1 MNKKLEELIAYDTD
15 KAGVIVKT
23 INYLNGKI
31 SDKEIVELLVY
42 VFDGEEE
49 GEKVMASFVNYLREK
64 ATPEEE
70 IVKILSY
77 VYREYEN
84 EDDEEEEEQ
93 EEDEEDEEEEEEK
106 EAYGYGVLKRLINY
120 FTTEGLSA
128 EEILNLILK
137 F

>member
-84 EDDEEEEEQ
+84 EDDEEQEEQ
-93 EEDEEDEEEEEEK
+93 EEEEDEEDEEEK

>member
-84 EDDEEEEEQ
+84 EDDEEEEE
-93 EEDEEDEEEEEEK
+93 EEDEEDEEEK

>member
-1 MNKKLEELIAYDTD
+1 MNKKLEELIALDAD

-31 SDKEIVELLVY
+31 SDKELVELLVY
-42 VFDGEEE
+42 AFDGEEE
-49 GEKVMASFVNYLREK
+49 GERVMAGFVNYLREK
-64 ATPEEE
+64 PTPEDE

-84 EDDEEEEEQ
+84 EDDE
-93 EEDEEDEEEEEEK
+93 DEEEEEK
-106 EAYGYGVLKRLINY
+106 EAYSCGVLARLIKY
-120 FTTEGLSA
+120 FTAEGLSA

>member
-49 GEKVMASFVNYLREK
+49 CEKVMASFVNYLREK

-84 EDDEEEEEQ
+84 EEDEEQ
-93 EEDEEDEEEEEEK
+93 EEEEDEQEEEEEEEK